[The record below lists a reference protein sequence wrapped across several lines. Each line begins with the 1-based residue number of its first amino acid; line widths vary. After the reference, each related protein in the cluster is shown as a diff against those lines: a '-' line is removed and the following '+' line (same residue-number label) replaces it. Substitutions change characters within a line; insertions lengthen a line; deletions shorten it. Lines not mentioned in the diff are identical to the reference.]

1 MATPM
6 GSELAVTIRTRAEL
20 ARRLSTEI
28 KDPAAAATLREI
40 ADTLEAEADK
50 LEHNVEPI
58 RDTPPRRGD

>member
-1 MATPM
+1 M
-6 GSELAVTIRTRAEL
+6 AVTIRTRAEL

-50 LEHNVEPI
+50 LEHNIEPI